1 MNKTGKF
8 SLPLC
13 GEQQMLH
20 KLMVRCI
27 MEEVTFN
34 LLSEDQ
40 VRISRYKADRKE
52 RGQHGRGQHSRP
64 TEQYCRSLR
73 GKKSALARQEH
84 EKRKRKR
91 KKSHMI
97 KKKLR
102 QPRRQ
107 N

>member
-34 LLSEDQ
+34 LLSEGQ
-40 VRISRYKADRKE
+40 VRISRL
-52 RGQHGRGQHSRP
+52 QS
-64 TEQYCRSLR
+64 
-73 GKKSALARQEH
+73 RQEVGGAAW
-84 EKRKRKR
+84 EGAV
-91 KKSHMI
+91 
-97 KKKLR
+97 
-102 QPRRQ
+102 QAA

>member
-40 VRISRYKADRKE
+40 VRISRYKADRK
-52 RGQHGRGQHSRP
+52 
-64 TEQYCRSLR
+64 
-73 GKKSALARQEH
+73 
-84 EKRKRKR
+84 
-91 KKSHMI
+91 
-97 KKKLR
+97 
-102 QPRRQ
+102 
-107 N
+107 